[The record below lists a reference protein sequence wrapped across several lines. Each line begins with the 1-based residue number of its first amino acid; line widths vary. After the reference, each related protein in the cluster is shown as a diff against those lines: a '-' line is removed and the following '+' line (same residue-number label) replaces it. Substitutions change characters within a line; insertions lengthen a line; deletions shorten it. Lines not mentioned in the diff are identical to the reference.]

1 MGGALSPTDETELT
15 EVSENE
21 CQQQIRRK
29 VPCTLELVLG
39 ADSGP
44 CFPGEFECYS
54 ERCLPASWRC
64 NGRVECLG
72 VGDELGSDEDECDS
86 VSPEPPIDDVC
97 GGYLDAFY
105 GSFAPPAQTGQ
116 PVECVWT
123 VDPQDSRPLKL
134 ELQQLDLGPRDTITI
149 TDQSHGTGNIIKT
162 INDVSNNKAVEVE
175 SHTGFLS
182 LIYHMEPSVEGRG
195 FNATYRIKDYCLPW
209 EELCGGSMGG
219 CYSAKQRCDGHWDC
233 PETGLDEEGCWG
245 CPAGHFLCGMGG
257 IHQTG
262 RPVCFSIHERCNYQ
276 LNCADGTDERE
287 CTICQPG
294 TFHCD
299 SDSMF
304 APITRQEAELIQQQA
319 PPSYGQLIA
328 QGIIPPVEDF
338 PTENPNETV
347 SLSLRGI
354 LQLLR
359 QDNAS
364 SLRRRRRPRCGR
376 ANENYRFE
384 TCLGV
389 IMPDEHLN
397 GCAVYPHPE
406 HPDPTVLKPEG
417 TGVADTDFLLYV
429 FTHSTDKCRAESSI
443 LAYAAHC
450 QTDSE
455 GRPLA
460 GTMIICR
467 ETLSMERYTHEH
479 FVQTVIHE
487 LFHVLGFSKDLFG
500 RWKDCSL
507 SSQAGIDCW
516 SHGQLTSTDE
526 MGQARLYSPTV
537 IREMQKHLNS
547 THTDLGAPLENKD
560 AGSDGLSSHWEARVL
575 QGSIMA
581 ALLVEPSL
589 IRIDPITLAA
599 LQDTGWYS
607 VNLSRAQSLVWGEGE
622 GHQFGSVSTCHN
634 STFFCTDSGLGC
646 HYLHFHKGECVTD
659 QYLDGCH
666 IFKPLAN
673 ASECWKEE
681 NERSGLTEGSGEIY
695 GSDSRCF
702 ISNLT
707 RLNNA
712 SASAP
717 VAGHCYRHRC
727 TGINKYQIQ
736 VMGSDWLDCPAGKSI
751 EVSGYEGF
759 IFCPDNRICKYSDL
773 APTTSRQKAADH
785 LNAGTFI
792 ESDDDVIKKDRSTP
806 RPSFIRR
813 SSATVSKVI
822 VAAVLSFMAAFS
834 LLPAGMHVYRKCS
847 SVRVRVHAVNEPSYM
862 PQMPQT
868 QCISTN

>member
-1 MGGALSPTDETELT
+1 MLLIMPFALC
-15 EVSENE
+15 VS
-21 CQQQIRRK
+21 IGILLLPRF
-29 VPCTLELVLG
+29 PCTLGKCIFDQVQRSIKVVSPPTGQYAFAHRSL
-39 ADSGP
+39 
-44 CFPGEFECYS
+44 S
-54 ERCLPASWRC
+54 ETASQENPAPRSSKHQRAER
-64 NGRVECLG
+64 RVESMTDLQ
-72 VGDELGSDEDECDS
+72 
-86 VSPEPPIDDVC
+86 PI
-97 GGYLDAFY
+97 
-105 GSFAPPAQTGQ
+105 
-116 PVECVWT
+116 
-123 VDPQDSRPLKL
+123 
-134 ELQQLDLGPRDTITI
+134 
-149 TDQSHGTGNIIKT
+149 
-162 INDVSNNKAVEVE
+162 
-175 SHTGFLS
+175 
-182 LIYHMEPSVEGRG
+182 
-195 FNATYRIKDYCLPW
+195 RIKAWIPS
-209 EELCGGSMGG
+209 ES
-219 CYSAKQRCDGHWDC
+219 
-233 PETGLDEEGCWG
+233 
-245 CPAGHFLCGMGG
+245 PAL
-257 IHQTG
+257 T
-262 RPVCFSIHERCNYQ
+262 EW
-276 LNCADGTDERE
+276 ERE
-287 CTICQPG
+287 RLMSALDDAVSEISNLLSVRRVPHSLLLNRDINKYCKFIWRN
-294 TFHCD
+294 
-299 SDSMF
+299 SS
-304 APITRQEAELIQQQA
+304 
-319 PPSYGQLIA
+319 
-328 QGIIPPVEDF
+328 
-338 PTENPNETV
+338 TV
-347 SLSLRGI
+347 
-354 LQLLR
+354 
-359 QDNAS
+359 NHMK
-364 SLRRRRRPRCGR
+364 CGR

-429 FTHSTDKCRAESSI
+429 FTHSTDKCRAE
-443 LAYAAHC
+443 
-450 QTDSE
+450 TDSE